1 MPLYA
6 YKCSK
11 CEHTFDQYLS
21 IAGRNAP
28 CEAPCPECST
38 PGSISQLIGTPN
50 IVSGVGEIV
59 TKTPREFR
67 DKLDAIKKNNRG
79 SNIET

>member
-1 MPLYA
+1 MPLYS

-11 CEHTFDQYLS
+11 CEHAFDSLQKVDARS
-21 IAGRNAP
+21 TP
-28 CEAPCPECST
+28 TEAPCSEC
-38 PGSISQLIGTPN
+38 GSAGTVSIFIGTPN

-59 TKTPREFR
+59 TKTPRDFR
-67 DKLDAIKKNNRG
+67 DKLMAIKKANRG